1 MNKISLNQ
9 KLLFLA
15 PLTNLIFENK
25 ILLRGYRPGLA
36 LVIFRKL
43 SSNVPEVEWN
53 LESTFPI
60 KAKSIA
66 KIKDRKIRKACYQ
79 SFANYKKSFRPFPK
93 PKLKIIKDEWKTDDM
108 ADAMLYALF
117 QWKEMTRQNFEK
129 QYMCT
134 WDLASDHTEDKSIFM
149 DI

>member
-1 MNKISLNQ
+1 MNNISLNQ

-79 SFANYKKSFRPFPK
+79 SFENYKKSFRPIPK

-108 ADAMLYALF
+108 ADAMLYAYFSQLG
-117 QWKEMTRQNFEK
+117 QTRQDFEK
-129 QYMCT
+129 QYLCT
-134 WDLASDHTEDKSIFM
+134 WDLAAENSKNAP
-149 DI
+149 

>member
-1 MNKISLNQ
+1 MNNISLNQ

-79 SFANYKKSFRPFPK
+79 SFENYKKSFRPFPK

-108 ADAMLYALF
+108 ADAMLYAFYQL
-117 QWKEMTRQNFEK
+117 QGMTRQDFEK

-134 WDLASDHTEDKSIFM
+134 WDFASDHTEDKSIFM

>member
-1 MNKISLNQ
+1 MNNISLNQ

-79 SFANYKKSFRPFPK
+79 SFENYKKSFRPFPK

-108 ADAMLYALF
+108 ADAMLYAYFPQLG
-117 QWKEMTRQNFEK
+117 QTRQDFEK
-129 QYMCT
+129 QYLCT
-134 WDLASDHTEDKSIFM
+134 WDLAAENSKNAP
-149 DI
+149 